1 MTREA
6 KCQGICTCP
15 DCVKKPSLKVRLA
28 RVNEAL
34 HALGLTYHEFIPV
47 YAIDAAL
54 VDNGFNASTI
64 YGGSPMREE
73 VGEGKW
79 LTAVFTK
86 MRSGRWE
93 VVAYV
98 N

>member
-1 MTREA
+1 M
-6 KCQGICTCP
+6 Q
-15 DCVKKPSLKVRLA
+15 
-28 RVNEAL
+28 
-34 HALGLTYHEFIPV
+34 
-47 YAIDAAL
+47 
-54 VDNGFNASTI
+54 
-64 YGGSPMREE
+64 EE